1 MKIVTILLLLFSFIF
16 SGCGAKT
23 SVVFKEKL
31 VCYEMTKL
39 EESEKVLI
47 RVHKDDIAL
56 FEARSDEL
64 KENIAF
70 YEAQIDIYNLA
81 CKEVVNNGKF

>member
-64 KENIAF
+64 KHSLKF
-70 YEAQIDIYNLA
+70 YEKQIDEYNKN
-81 CKEVVNNGKF
+81 CKELNNGKF